1 MYKRQVSEDDIK
13 HASDRLDE
21 ITHKHEAVIDQAR
34 ASKESEL
41 LEV

>member
-1 MYKRQVSEDDIK
+1 M
-13 HASDRLDE
+13 ASQKMILNMPLILDE
-21 ITHKHEAVIDQAR
+21 LIHKHEAAIDQAR